1 MKKTSLITLGLCVVM
16 GVAAKAEPLNLGSSS
31 SRIKTKSQAIEAEYS
46 QSMRKRQQQRVDP
59 DNMPHMGALTIDE
72 APVQREVSNVVES
85 EESFSQPMVV
95 APAASGELR
104 EIPGAQNSY
113 WSEMEG
119 PSYTSNLKLRDEKK
133 VGAGIS
139 AGGQLGVAAFNM
151 EFNFED
157 ADGVIAGFGAGPGY
171 NTIGLGW
178 KHSFEGKFLNPY
190 TSLTYSRW
198 YNSRG
203 VSSEFKHSSI
213 LDMVLT
219 DKEKSE
225 GKFATDFANV
235 SAGLQYN
242 QLRGDLAGLSVF
254 AELTAMYEINRDMLI
269 PNGGIGALYFF

>member
-1 MKKTSLITLGLCVVM
+1 MKKTFLMTLGLCAVM
-16 GVAAKAEPLNLGSSS
+16 GFAANAEPLKLGTSS
-31 SRIKTKSQAIEAEYS
+31 SRIKRKSQAIEAEYS
-46 QSMRKRQQQRVDP
+46 QSMRSRQQQVDP
-59 DNMPHMGALTIDE
+59 DNLPHMGALTIDE
-72 APVQREVSNVVES
+72 APVQRSVDNVVES
-85 EESFSQPMVV
+85 EERYSQPMVS
-95 APAASGELR
+95 APASSDLS
-104 EIPGAQNSY
+104 EIPGAHNNY
-113 WSEMEG
+113 WSESEG
-119 PSYTSNLKLRDEKK
+119 PTYASNLKLRDEKK

-139 AGGQLGVAAFNM
+139 AGGHLGVAAFNM

-190 TSLTYSRW
+190 TSVAYSRW

-203 VSSEFKHSSI
+203 VSSEFNHSSI

-219 DKEKSE
+219 DREKSE
-225 GKFATDFANV
+225 GRFATDFANL

>member
-1 MKKTSLITLGLCVVM
+1 MKKTSLIALGLCVVM
-16 GVAAKAEPLNLGSSS
+16 GAVANAEPLNLGTSSN
-31 SRIKTKSQAIEAEYS
+31 RIKRKSHAIETEYS
-46 QSMRKRQQQRVDP
+46 QSMRNRQQAIDP
-59 DNMPHMGALTIDE
+59 DNMPHMGALTVDE
-72 APVQREVSNVVES
+72 APTQRAVSNIVES
-85 EESFSQPMVV
+85 EETYSQPMIS
-95 APAASGELR
+95 APASNDMR
-104 EIPGAQNSY
+104 DIPGARNNY
-113 WSEMEG
+113 WSEADG
-119 PSYTSNLKLRDEKK
+119 PSYSSNLKLRDEKK

-139 AGGQLGVAAFNM
+139 AGGQLGTAAFNM

-190 TSLTYSRW
+190 TSMAYSRW

-203 VSSEFKHSSI
+203 VSSDFKHSSI

-219 DKEKSE
+219 DKEKRE
-225 GKFATDFANV
+225 GKFATDFANASV
-235 SAGLQYN
+235 GLQYN

-254 AELTAMYEINRDMLI
+254 AELTAMYEMNRDMLI